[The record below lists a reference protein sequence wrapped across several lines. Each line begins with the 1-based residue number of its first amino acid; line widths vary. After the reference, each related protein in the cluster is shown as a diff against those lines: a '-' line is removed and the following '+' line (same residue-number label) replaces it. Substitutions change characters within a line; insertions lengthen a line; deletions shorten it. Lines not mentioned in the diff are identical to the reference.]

1 MKSLS
6 GQEIR
11 RMYKQFFADRGHLVF
26 PSASLVPHNDP
37 SLLWINAGMAPLK
50 PYFDG
55 REVPERPRIV
65 SSQKCIR
72 TNDIEN
78 VGHTARHQTF
88 FEMLGN
94 FSFGDYFKA
103 EVIPWA
109 WEFLTHDLELD
120 SERLSATVHYT
131 DDEAWHIWHDVVGV
145 PEDRIVRGDEDNFWD
160 IGEGPCGPCSEI
172 FYDRGAEF
180 GCGTED
186 CKPGCDCDRF
196 LEVWNLVFTQYNH
209 EKDGSR
215 TELPKKNIDT
225 GMGLERVASIL
236 QDVPNNFETD
246 LFRPMIDHTAQI
258 AHRPYG
264 GDASADV
271 HFKIIADHIRTV
283 AFAIG
288 DGVLPSNEGRGY
300 IIRRLLRRA
309 IRSGRKLGIERPF
322 LNELATTVA
331 DVMGADY
338 PEVREKLDFI
348 RRVVR
353 TEEERFHE
361 TLAEGEALLGAAL
374 DAVLASGGSLLSG
387 ADAFKLYDTF
397 GFPID
402 LTEEIAAERGVAID
416 REAFANELEAQ
427 RTRARSARHVAEGMN
442 VSRGQLE
449 SFTDASRFVGYDTLR
464 TESRILA
471 LFRDGEQVAQL
482 NAGESGQAILDV
494 TPFYAESGG
503 QVGDSGQLTEPSTT
517 VEVTDVKKAPHGQN
531 SHHVTVTEG
540 TLVQGDTVMA
550 AVNESARRDT
560 IKNHTATHLL
570 HKALREVLGTHVAQ
584 AGSLVEPER
593 LRFDFSHFGPLSEV
607 ELREVERRVNDAV
620 WRDYP
625 VVTEEMD
632 IDDAK
637 AKGAMALFGEKY
649 GQTVRVVQAGDY
661 SVELCGGCHVPRT
674 GVIGLF
680 QIVSETG
687 IGSGVRRI
695 EAVTGRFAY
704 EHVLE
709 RENMMKSA
717 ASLLKTASAE
727 ELVGRI
733 ERLLDD
739 MRQLER
745 DLESARGRLLHA
757 KAVELLEQVETTV
770 GIPMLAAI
778 IEDADADALRQLT
791 DELRV
796 KLQSYVLVLGSATN
810 DKVTLVAAVSSD
822 LQKQGLHAGQLV
834 KEVAAVTG
842 GGGGGRPDLAQAGGR
857 DAAKLPEA
865 IAKVADI
872 VVGKWLRPQESSSG
886 AEK

>member
-1 MKSLS
+1 MQRLS

-11 RMYKQFFADRGHLVF
+11 RKYKQFFADRGHLVF

-55 REVPERPRIV
+55 REIPERPRIV

-109 WEFLTHDLELD
+109 WEFLTNDLGFDAEL
-120 SERLSATVHYT
+120 LSVTVHYT
-131 DDEAWHIWHDVVGV
+131 DDEAWNIWHDVVGI
-145 PEDRIVRGDEDNFWD
+145 PEGRIVKGDEDNFWD

-172 FYDRGAEF
+172 FYDRGALY
-180 GCGTED
+180 GCGQED

-196 LEVWNLVFTQYNH
+196 LEVWNLVFTQFNH
-209 EKDGSR
+209 EPDGSR

-246 LFRPMIDHTAQI
+246 LFRPIIDHTAKI
-258 AHRPYG
+258 AERPYG
-264 GDASADV
+264 VDKAADV
-271 HFKIIADHIRTV
+271 HFKIIADHVRTV

-309 IRSGRKLGIERPF
+309 IRSGRKLGMERPF
-322 LNELATTVA
+322 LNELVTTVA
-331 DVMGADY
+331 EIMGADY

-361 TLAEGEALLGAAL
+361 TLAEGEALLTAAL
-374 DAVLASGGSLLSG
+374 DELQDSGGKMLSG
-387 ADAFKLYDTF
+387 QDAFKLYDTF
-397 GFPID
+397 GFPVD

-416 REAFANELEAQ
+416 RDAFAKELEAQ
-427 RTRARSARHVAEGMN
+427 RTRARSARHSTEGMN
-442 VSRGQLE
+442 VSRGQIE
-449 SFTDASRFVGYDTLR
+449 SYMDESTFVGYETLR
-464 TESRILA
+464 SESRVLA
-471 LFRDGEQVAQL
+471 VFKGGERVPTL
-482 NAGESGQAILDV
+482 IAGESGQVVLDV

-503 QVGDSGQLTEPSTT
+503 QVADMGQLTRPGTT

-531 SHHVTVTEG
+531 AHSVTVTEG
-540 TLVQGDTVMA
+540 TLAEGELVVA

-560 IKNHTATHLL
+560 VKNHTATHLL

-593 LRFDFSHFGPLSEV
+593 LRFDFSHFGPLTDS

-625 VVTEEMD
+625 VVIEEMD
-632 IDDAK
+632 INDAK

-649 GQTVRVVQAGDY
+649 GQRVRVVQAGDY
-661 SVELCGGCHVPRT
+661 SIELCGGCHVPRT

-680 QIVSETG
+680 QIVTETG

-704 EHVLE
+704 EHVQA
-709 RENMMKSA
+709 REQILSSA
-717 ASLLKTASAE
+717 TGLLKTASAS
-727 ELVGRI
+727 ELVARI

-745 DLESARGRLLHA
+745 DLESAQGRLLHA
-757 KAVELLEQVETTV
+757 RALELLDQVETV
-770 GIPMLAAI
+770 AGVPVLCAI
-778 IEDADADALRQLT
+778 VEGADADSLRKLT
-791 DELRV
+791 DELRE
-796 KLQSYVLVLGSATN
+796 KLDSYVVVLGSVMN
-810 DKVTLVAAVSSD
+810 DKVALVAAVSGD

-834 KEVAAVTG
+834 KGVAAVTG

-865 IAKVADI
+865 IARVAEI
-872 VVGKWLRPQESSSG
+872 VAAKRSHPQETG
-886 AEK
+886 NHREK